1 MVHLHTKTYFP
12 KIRTISVFGSVL
24 AYTKD
29 EMLASPLERIGEM
42 DNNILMFTLV
52 ILFQLMVTS
61 LALAIFSSVFV
72 KSRKKGLIFLI
83 IYVLLSIYSLYDVYK
98 DSVIMG
104 SSMLFIYI
112 SLGVVTYFVI
122 KKRLSNGTEI

>member
-1 MVHLHTKTYFP
+1 
-12 KIRTISVFGSVL
+12 
-24 AYTKD
+24 
-29 EMLASPLERIGEM
+29 M
-42 DNNILMFTLV
+42 DNNILMFTMV
-52 ILFQLMVTS
+52 ILFQLMVIS

-83 IYVLLSIYSLYDVYK
+83 IYVLLSVYSLYDIYK
-98 DSVIMG
+98 YSVIMG

>member
-1 MVHLHTKTYFP
+1 
-12 KIRTISVFGSVL
+12 
-24 AYTKD
+24 
-29 EMLASPLERIGEM
+29 M
-42 DNNILMFTLV
+42 DNNILLFAMV
-52 ILFQLMVTS
+52 VLFQLMAIS

-98 DSVIMG
+98 YSVIMG
-104 SSMLFIYI
+104 SSTLFIYI

-122 KKRLSNGTEI
+122 KKRLSNGTEG

>member
-1 MVHLHTKTYFP
+1 
-12 KIRTISVFGSVL
+12 
-24 AYTKD
+24 
-29 EMLASPLERIGEM
+29 MLAGTLERIGEM

-61 LALAIFSSVFV
+61 LALAILSSVFV
-72 KSRKKGLIFLI
+72 KSRKKGLMFLI

>member
-1 MVHLHTKTYFP
+1 
-12 KIRTISVFGSVL
+12 
-24 AYTKD
+24 
-29 EMLASPLERIGEM
+29 MLAGTLERIGEM

-72 KSRKKGLIFLI
+72 KSRKKGLMFLI

>member
-1 MVHLHTKTYFP
+1 
-12 KIRTISVFGSVL
+12 
-24 AYTKD
+24 
-29 EMLASPLERIGEM
+29 
-42 DNNILMFTLV
+42 MFTLV

-72 KSRKKGLIFLI
+72 KSRKKGLMFLI

>member
-1 MVHLHTKTYFP
+1 
-12 KIRTISVFGSVL
+12 
-24 AYTKD
+24 
-29 EMLASPLERIGEM
+29 MLAGTLERIGEM

-72 KSRKKGLIFLI
+72 KSRKKGLMFLI

-98 DSVIMG
+98 DSLIMG

-122 KKRLSNGTEI
+122 KKRLSNGPEI

>member
-1 MVHLHTKTYFP
+1 
-12 KIRTISVFGSVL
+12 
-24 AYTKD
+24 
-29 EMLASPLERIGEM
+29 M
-42 DNNILMFTLV
+42 DNNILMFTMV
-52 ILFQLMVTS
+52 ILFQLMVIS

-83 IYVLLSIYSLYDVYK
+83 IYVLLSIYSLYDIYK
-98 DSVIMG
+98 YSVIMG

>member
-1 MVHLHTKTYFP
+1 
-12 KIRTISVFGSVL
+12 
-24 AYTKD
+24 
-29 EMLASPLERIGEM
+29 MLAGTLERIGEM

-72 KSRKKGLIFLI
+72 KSRKKGLMFLI

-98 DSVIMG
+98 YSVIMG

>member
-1 MVHLHTKTYFP
+1 
-12 KIRTISVFGSVL
+12 
-24 AYTKD
+24 
-29 EMLASPLERIGEM
+29 MLAGTLERIGEM
-42 DNNILMFTLV
+42 DTNILMFTML
-52 ILFQLMVTS
+52 ILFQLIVVS
-61 LALAIFSSVFV
+61 IALAIFSSVFV
-72 KSRKKGLIFLI
+72 KSRKKGLMFLI

>member
-1 MVHLHTKTYFP
+1 
-12 KIRTISVFGSVL
+12 
-24 AYTKD
+24 
-29 EMLASPLERIGEM
+29 MLAGTLERIGEM

-72 KSRKKGLIFLI
+72 KSRKKGLMFLI

-98 DSVIMG
+98 YSVIMG

-112 SLGVVTYFVI
+112 TLGIVTYFVI
-122 KKRLSNGTEI
+122 KKRLSNGTES

>member
-1 MVHLHTKTYFP
+1 
-12 KIRTISVFGSVL
+12 
-24 AYTKD
+24 
-29 EMLASPLERIGEM
+29 MLAGTLERIGEM

-61 LALAIFSSVFV
+61 LALAIFSSAFV
-72 KSRKKGLIFLI
+72 KSRKKGLMFLI

-98 DSVIMG
+98 YSVIMG

>member
-1 MVHLHTKTYFP
+1 
-12 KIRTISVFGSVL
+12 
-24 AYTKD
+24 
-29 EMLASPLERIGEM
+29 MLAGPLERIGEM
-42 DNNILMFTLV
+42 DNNILMFTMV
-52 ILFQLMVTS
+52 ILFQLIVVS
-61 LALAIFSSVFV
+61 IVLAIFSSVFV
-72 KSRKKGLIFLI
+72 KSRKKGLMFLI

-122 KKRLSNGTEI
+122 KKRLSNGTES

>member
-1 MVHLHTKTYFP
+1 
-12 KIRTISVFGSVL
+12 
-24 AYTKD
+24 
-29 EMLASPLERIGEM
+29 
-42 DNNILMFTLV
+42 MFTLV

-72 KSRKKGLIFLI
+72 KSRKKGLMFLI

-122 KKRLSNGTEI
+122 KKKLAKGTEI

>member
-1 MVHLHTKTYFP
+1 
-12 KIRTISVFGSVL
+12 
-24 AYTKD
+24 
-29 EMLASPLERIGEM
+29 MLAGTLERIGEM
-42 DNNILMFTLV
+42 DNNILMFTMV
-52 ILFQLMVTS
+52 ILFQLMVIS
-61 LALAIFSSVFV
+61 LALSIFSSIFV
-72 KSRKKGLIFLI
+72 KSRKKGLMFLI

>member
-1 MVHLHTKTYFP
+1 
-12 KIRTISVFGSVL
+12 
-24 AYTKD
+24 
-29 EMLASPLERIGEM
+29 MLAGPLERSGEM
-42 DNNILMFTLV
+42 DTNILMFTML
-52 ILFQLMVTS
+52 ILFQLIVVS
-61 LALAIFSSVFV
+61 IVLAIFSSVFV
-72 KSRKKGLIFLI
+72 KSRKKGLMFLI

-122 KKRLSNGTEI
+122 KKRLSNGTES

>member
-1 MVHLHTKTYFP
+1 
-12 KIRTISVFGSVL
+12 
-24 AYTKD
+24 
-29 EMLASPLERIGEM
+29 MLAGPLERIGEM
-42 DNNILMFTLV
+42 DNNILMFTMV
-52 ILFQLMVTS
+52 ILFQLMVIS

-72 KSRKKGLIFLI
+72 KSRKKGLMFLT
-83 IYVLLSIYSLYDVYK
+83 IYVLLSIYSIYDVYK
-98 DSVIMG
+98 YSAIIG

>member
-1 MVHLHTKTYFP
+1 
-12 KIRTISVFGSVL
+12 
-24 AYTKD
+24 
-29 EMLASPLERIGEM
+29 MLAGTLERIGEM

-72 KSRKKGLIFLI
+72 KSRKKGLMFLI

-98 DSVIMG
+98 DSLIMG

>member
-1 MVHLHTKTYFP
+1 
-12 KIRTISVFGSVL
+12 
-24 AYTKD
+24 
-29 EMLASPLERIGEM
+29 MLAGTLERNGEM
-42 DNNILMFTLV
+42 DNNILMLTLF

-72 KSRKKGLIFLI
+72 KSRKKGLMFLI

>member
-1 MVHLHTKTYFP
+1 
-12 KIRTISVFGSVL
+12 
-24 AYTKD
+24 
-29 EMLASPLERIGEM
+29 MLAGTLERIGEM

-61 LALAIFSSVFV
+61 LALAVFSSVFV
-72 KSRKKGLIFLI
+72 KSRKKGLMFLI
-83 IYVLLSIYSLYDVYK
+83 IYVLLSIYSLYGVYK

>member
-1 MVHLHTKTYFP
+1 
-12 KIRTISVFGSVL
+12 
-24 AYTKD
+24 
-29 EMLASPLERIGEM
+29 M
-42 DNNILMFTLV
+42 DNNVLMFTMV
-52 ILFQLMVTS
+52 ILFQLTVTS

-72 KSRKKGLIFLI
+72 QSRKKGLMFLT

-98 DSVIMG
+98 DSAIMG

-122 KKRLSNGTEI
+122 KKRLANA

>member
-1 MVHLHTKTYFP
+1 
-12 KIRTISVFGSVL
+12 
-24 AYTKD
+24 
-29 EMLASPLERIGEM
+29 MLVGTLERIGEM
-42 DNNILMFTLV
+42 DTDILMFTML
-52 ILFQLMVTS
+52 ILFQLIVIS
-61 LALAIFSSVFV
+61 IVLAIFSSVFV
-72 KSRKKGLIFLI
+72 ESRKKGLIFLT

-122 KKRLSNGTEI
+122 KKRLSNGTES

>member
-1 MVHLHTKTYFP
+1 MGIAIQNGSFTVP
-12 KIRTISVFGSVL
+12 KLIS
-24 AYTKD
+24 KRD
-29 EMLASPLERIGEM
+29 EMLAGALERIGEM
-42 DNNILMFTLV
+42 DNNILMFTLI

-72 KSRKKGLIFLI
+72 KSRKKGLMFLI